1 MKYQRKIDGKARGFQ
16 VNTKQRETN
25 EQQEGKE
32 CKTRRQEVEKLRI
45 QKTIECKN
53 IYVTGVEDS

>member
-1 MKYQRKIDGKARGFQ
+1 MKYQRKIDDKARCFQ

-32 CKTRRQEVEKLRI
+32 CETTRQEVEKLRI
-45 QKTIECKN
+45 RKTIECKN
-53 IYVTGVEDS
+53 IYVIGVEDS